1 MGTGADS
8 VKTYSAVLHKKP
20 NDADAL
26 AALEALLKDE
36 TVRAEAARALIPA
49 YEAVKEHRKLV
60 AALDMVAEM
69 TQDQLERVLA
79 LQQAAHVH
87 LHHLRQPELAFAA
100 LSRALRLSPADPNLR
115 TAARRAAEDAD
126 AVDGFANVLKEL
138 VGRTDLTPPAR
149 IALHRELADVQEK
162 KLDDRRGAIT
172 QLEAVL
178 AVDPG
183 NADALR
189 ALQRLLRA
197 TDDWRRLV
205 PVLDTLAGAVADPAE
220 RLALWREMAL
230 LLEGKLEDREA
241 AASAWRRVSEADP
254 LNREA
259 VSALDRLYTALG
271 KFENLAFA
279 LELRR
284 AQEGQSPQGREA
296 TFRLAQLRRE
306 KLQDFGGALQLLGQ
320 VLSEDPGHTPT
331 LDLLEAWARSHDPD
345 SRSALDTLDP
355 VLARSG
361 QHARRVAIRE
371 ARMSDALTDE
381 KIRLAQEIRSI
392 HERDMGQPQRAFL
405 AAGQAFAQNVD
416 RTGARADLERLA
428 RVTGSYEEL
437 AGTYERVATE
447 TRGPDPD
454 KAAWLRRAAEL
465 REHLAQSDDA
475 IRDWQA
481 LLTEAPQDRQA
492 LDALGKLYEQTKNAK
507 QLSDVTLRKAQLA
520 SDPARAPRAPPQG
533 RRDAARPPPTTPAP
547 STPTRRPWRC
557 GADRTGSRRSTGSM
571 PAASGSRSRPT
582 CWPSSPP
589 PPSARSRRRTCSAAP
604 SCSSGRRSYRRRSR
618 ATRASSPSHRPTRTP
633 SPGWS
638 G

>member
-8 VKTYSAVLHKKP
+8 VKAYSAVLHKKP
-20 NDADAL
+20 NDAEAL
-26 AALEALLKDE
+26 AALEALLKDD

-60 AALDMVAEM
+60 AALDLVAEM

-138 VGRTDLTPPAR
+138 VARTDLTPPAR

-162 KLDDRRGAIT
+162 KLDDRRGAIG

-197 TDDWRRLV
+197 SDDWRRLV
-205 PVLDTLAGAVADPAE
+205 PVLETFAGVVADPAE

-241 AASAWRRVSEADP
+241 AAAAWRRVSEADP

-355 VLARSG
+355 ILARSG

-371 ARMSDALTDE
+371 ARMADALTDE

-392 HERDMGQPQRAFL
+392 QERDMGQPLRAFL

-416 RTGARADLERLA
+416 RPGARADLERLA

-437 AGTYERVATE
+437 AGTYERVAAE

-454 KAAWLRRAAEL
+454 KVAWLRRAA
-465 REHLAQSDDA
+465 
-475 IRDWQA
+475 
-481 LLTEAPQDRQA
+481 
-492 LDALGKLYEQTKNAK
+492 
-507 QLSDVTLRKAQLA
+507 
-520 SDPARAPRAPPQG
+520 
-533 RRDAARPPPTTPAP
+533 
-547 STPTRRPWRC
+547 
-557 GADRTGSRRSTGSM
+557 
-571 PAASGSRSRPT
+571 
-582 CWPSSPP
+582 
-589 PPSARSRRRTCSAAP
+589 
-604 SCSSGRRSYRRRSR
+604 
-618 ATRASSPSHRPTRTP
+618 
-633 SPGWS
+633 
-638 G
+638 